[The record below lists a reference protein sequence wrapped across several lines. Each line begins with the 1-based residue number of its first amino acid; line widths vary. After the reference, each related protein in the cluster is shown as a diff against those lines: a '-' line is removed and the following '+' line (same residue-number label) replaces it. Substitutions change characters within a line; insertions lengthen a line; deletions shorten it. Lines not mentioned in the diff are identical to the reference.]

1 MRHLGRM
8 QAVVGLAVITA
19 FFAACYA
26 VWFHPLADGGARGNR
41 LSAGTWAPALA
52 AAFVA
57 VVQYHYG
64 SSAGSA
70 RKDAALASEPPHVV
84 TPASLGERIARTPA
98 PPSPPMPAH
107 LKD

>member
-1 MRHLGRM
+1 MRHLGKM
-8 QAVVGLAVITA
+8 QALVGLSVIVA

-26 VWFHPLADGGARGNR
+26 VWFHPLADGGARDVALILVGN
-41 LSAGTWAPALA
+41 LS

-70 RKDAALASEPPHVV
+70 RKDAQRDEAAVVHTV
-84 TPASLGERIARTPA
+84 TPPRGQT
-98 PPSPPMPAH
+98 
-107 LKD
+107 

>member
-1 MRHLGRM
+1 MMKHLGRM
-8 QAVVGLAVITA
+8 QAVVGLSVIVA

-26 VWFHPLADGGARGNR
+26 VWFHPLADGGARDVALILVGN
-41 LSAGTWAPALA
+41 LA

-70 RKDAALASEPPHVV
+70 RKDAAMLTEPPHVV
-84 TPASLGERIARTPA
+84 GRE
-98 PPSPPMPAH
+98 SP
-107 LKD
+107 